1 MKHARLRR
9 WRKKVCGGWRWTIEN
24 ARASPLEAGVP
35 SKMARH
41 LFYPGDAPRGIN
53 SLGRDY
59 ACVLLKQ
66 CRTHLGIQLDARC
79 TPNSPPSV
87 DQRSSNLLPF
97 LLSFSLSPCLPFRL
111 ASRLSLSPRLSLALC
126 LAASLYRSGFW
137 KSFRRTNA
145 AA

>member
-1 MKHARLRR
+1 MCWLTVDDRKCAR
-9 WRKKVCGGWRWTIEN
+9 
-24 ARASPLEAGVP
+24 PLEAGVP

-79 TPNSPPSV
+79 TLDSPPYRGPAFL
-87 DQRSSNLLPF
+87 QLATLSSIFLSLFAPPF
-97 LLSFSLSPCLPFRL
+97 LSLFSSHSR
-111 ASRLSLSPRLSLALC
+111 RLSLSLC
-126 LAASLYRSGFW
+126 FSDSLYRSGFC